1 MIEILKSI
9 LIGIVQGITEWLPV
23 SSTGHMLLLDEL
35 ITLEVSDEFR
45 NLFFVLIQLGS
56 IFAVLLLFFR
66 RLNPFSPSKTPAE
79 KRDTLGIWGKV
90 IVGSVPVALIGLPFN
105 DIIEEKLMNS
115 ITVAAALIVYGVL
128 FIAIEKANKKR
139 KAKIN
144 SIEEMSYKTAFLVG
158 VFQTLS
164 IVPGTSR
171 SGSTILGGMILGINR
186 SVASEFSF
194 FLALPAMLGASLLR
208 LLKFILKR
216 FSISSAELAI
226 LIAGTL
232 TAFVVSA
239 VTIKFLMG
247 FVKKHSFA
255 AFGWYRIIL
264 GILVLFFLYLLPAI
278 L

>member
-35 ITLEVSDEFR
+35 ITLEVSDEFK

-79 KRDTLGIWGKV
+79 KKDTMGIWGKV
-90 IVGSVPVALIGLPFN
+90 IIGSIPVALIGLPFN

-115 ITVAAALIVYGVL
+115 ITVSAALIIYGIL
-128 FIAIEKANKKR
+128 FILIEKINQKR
-139 KAKIN
+139 SSKIN

-158 VFQTLS
+158 AFQTLS

-186 SVASEFSF
+186 STASEFSF
-194 FLALPAMLGASLLR
+194 FLALPAMFGASLLR
-208 LLKFILKR
+208 CLKFIIKGVP
-216 FSISSAELAI
+216 ITSAEILI
-226 LIAGTL
+226 LIAGTV
-232 TAFVVSA
+232 TAFIVSA

-264 GILVLFFLYLLPAI
+264 GILVLFFLYVLPAI
-278 L
+278 S

>member
-66 RLNPFSPSKTPAE
+66 RLNPFSPSKTPVQ
-79 KRDTLGIWGKV
+79 KRDTLRIWGKV
-90 IVGSVPVALIGLPFN
+90 IVGSIPVALIGLPFN

-115 ITVAAALIVYGVL
+115 ITVAATLIIYGVL
-128 FIAIEKANKKR
+128 FILIENANKKR

-158 VFQTLS
+158 AFQTLS

-186 SVASEFSF
+186 STASEFSF
-194 FLALPAMLGASLLR
+194 FLALPAMFGASLLR
-208 LLKFILKR
+208 LLKFILKG
-216 FSISSAELAI
+216 FSVTSAELAI

-232 TAFVVSA
+232 TAFAVSA
-239 VTIKFLMG
+239 VTIKFLMN
-247 FVKKHSFA
+247 FVKKHSFS
-255 AFGWYRIIL
+255 AFGWYRIAL
-264 GILVLFFLYLLPAI
+264 GFLVLFFLYILPAI
-278 L
+278 S

>member
-35 ITLEVSDEFR
+35 ITLEVSDEFK

-79 KRDTLGIWGKV
+79 KKDTMGIWGKV
-90 IVGSVPVALIGLPFN
+90 IIGSIPVALIGLPFN

-115 ITVAAALIVYGVL
+115 ITVSAALIIYGIL
-128 FIAIEKANKKR
+128 FILIEKINQKR
-139 KAKIN
+139 SSKIN
-144 SIEEMSYKTAFLVG
+144 SIEGMSYKTAFLVG
-158 VFQTLS
+158 AFQTLS

-186 SVASEFSF
+186 STASEFSF
-194 FLALPAMLGASLLR
+194 FLALPAMFGASLLR
-208 LLKFILKR
+208 CLKFIIKGVP
-216 FSISSAELAI
+216 ITSAEILI
-226 LIAGTL
+226 LIAGTV
-232 TAFVVSA
+232 TAFIVSA

-264 GILVLFFLYLLPAI
+264 GILVLFFLYVLPAI
-278 L
+278 S

>member
-35 ITLEVSDEFR
+35 ITLEVSDEFK

-66 RLNPFSPSKTPAE
+66 RLNPFSPSKTQAE
-79 KRDTLGIWGKV
+79 KKDTLGIWGKV
-90 IVGSVPVALIGLPFN
+90 IVGSIPVALIGLPFN

-115 ITVAAALIVYGVL
+115 ITVSAALIVYGVL
-128 FIAIEKANKKR
+128 FILIEKSNQKR

-144 SIEEMSYKTAFLVG
+144 SIEEMSYKTVFLVG
-158 VFQTLS
+158 AFQTLS

-186 SVASEFSF
+186 GVASEFSF
-194 FLALPAMLGASLLR
+194 FLALPAMFGASLLR
-208 LLKFILKR
+208 CLKFIIKG
-216 FSISSAELAI
+216 FPITSAEILI
-226 LIAGTL
+226 LIAGTI
-232 TAFVVSA
+232 TAFIVSA
-239 VTIKFLMG
+239 VTIKFLME

-264 GILVLFFLYLLPAI
+264 GILVLFFLYILPTI
-278 L
+278 S